1 MYELT
6 PKLLAEIEELKG
18 TGLERVSTHLS
29 SNSVHQ
35 VSKTSLPQLVRRNA
49 RVNPMAL
56 SHISLHQATYL
67 YPHLFLHL

>member
-6 PKLLAEIEELKG
+6 PQQLAEIEELKG
-18 TGLERVSTHLS
+18 TGLERVSTLLPSHNVLS
-29 SNSVHQ
+29 Q
-35 VSKTSLPQLVRRNA
+35 SKRTLPQLVRRNA

-56 SHISLHQATYL
+56 TNLSLHQATYL